1 MFAVCGMRNMP
12 LCVVL
17 LSTLKQCFVSGYARY
32 RLHCNVGNMTRID
45 STLDAE
51 LWSENEL
58 TCIHLADK
66 PLSEF
71 GSRDIWIDENPE
83 LHLLQLPTPTGT
95 TTLFL
100 ATEASN
106 VSQVKDQC
114 RVV

>member
-1 MFAVCGMRNMP
+1 
-12 LCVVL
+12 
-17 LSTLKQCFVSGYARY
+17 
-32 RLHCNVGNMTRID
+32 MTGTD
-45 STLDAE
+45 LALDVE

-58 TCIHLADK
+58 ICTNLADK

-106 VSQVKDQC
+106 VSQVKDRC
-114 RVV
+114 RGV